1 MCVCVCVCVYV
12 QALVVKMHYVQAV
25 TVCKCL
31 GGSPVNKEGKTL
43 SSLWN
48 VFSCGL
54 CQFSLSLSLS
64 LPSSYTIFMDLY
76 FQQKGYK
83 GSITLK
89 DIILVKAPIG

>member
-1 MCVCVCVCVYV
+1 MLCRVCVCVCVCVCVRACTCACVYV

-31 GGSPVNKEGKTL
+31 GGGLPVNKEGKTL

-54 CQFSLSLSLS
+54 CQLSLSLSLS
-64 LPSSYTIFMDLY
+64 T
-76 FQQKGYK
+76 
-83 GSITLK
+83 
-89 DIILVKAPIG
+89 